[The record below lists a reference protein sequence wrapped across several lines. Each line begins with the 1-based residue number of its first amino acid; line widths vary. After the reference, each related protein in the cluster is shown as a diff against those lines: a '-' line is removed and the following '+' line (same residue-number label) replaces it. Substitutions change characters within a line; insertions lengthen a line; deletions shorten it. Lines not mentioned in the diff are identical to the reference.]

1 MIEISTL
8 FKQLNRQTALESIQR
23 EAAIAEPAIPYTA
36 LCDKSANE
44 CSEKQCGTCNK
55 IHFDAIVASNTD
67 VSLGDCSYLN
77 TCFKGKNC
85 RYVHYHIS
93 LPDKV
98 QKKIQEQSKFDTFIY
113 PCEGVIHRKELTM
126 QWINIDVRKLEF
138 SALGQ
143 FAIVIADLAPW
154 DIHTNTISH
163 TPHIHEATSDED
175 MLQFHMEC
183 LQTEGVFFLWVT
195 GRAIDIGRKCL
206 RKWGYKHIEE
216 LIWCKTNQ
224 LSRTICTGRTGHWLN
239 HSKEHVLMGRVKGN
253 PQWLARRLDVD
264 VIVSG
269 TREKSHK
276 PDELYHIAERMAGK
290 HSRKLELFGGLRNL
304 RPGWLTIGNE
314 LGSTHLVE
322 PALVEKFGGTA

>member
-113 PCEGVIHRKELTM
+113 PCEGVIHRK
-126 QWINIDVRKLEF
+126 V
-138 SALGQ
+138 SA
-143 FAIVIADLAPW
+143 FHSIIA
-154 DIHTNTISH
+154 
-163 TPHIHEATSDED
+163 
-175 MLQFHMEC
+175 MLIM
-183 LQTEGVFFLWVT
+183 
-195 GRAIDIGRKCL
+195 
-206 RKWGYKHIEE
+206 Y
-216 LIWCKTNQ
+216 
-224 LSRTICTGRTGHWLN
+224 
-239 HSKEHVLMGRVKGN
+239 
-253 PQWLARRLDVD
+253 
-264 VIVSG
+264 SG
-269 TREKSHK
+269 A
-276 PDELYHIAERMAGK
+276 YHAMDQY
-290 HSRKLELFGGLRNL
+290 
-304 RPGWLTIGNE
+304 
-314 LGSTHLVE
+314 
-322 PALVEKFGGTA
+322 